1 MMNTSKMNPHP
12 HLVFISS
19 WAIAILFPMGGRV
32 AFEGK
37 CKRMQIDSILI
48 GFFVWESLV
57 EP

>member
-1 MMNTSKMNPHP
+1 MNPHP

-57 EP
+57 EQ